1 MVMVSVVRRADAILT
16 DAAWSDAGGDP
27 PCGVV
32 RVDRSRGRCRGLTRF
47 AFLICAAILGPLLL
61 TLADDLTPLRR
72 GFRQARIRAR
82 RRDRRRC
89 CGSGRRRVRIR
100 LDQRTAG
107 GRMVSEVNAAGWSLP
122 LLDRVCAGQRGQAEQ
137 SHHRYK
143 PGSHGRSVR
152 RSFSPV
158 KGNYEESSTSASVST
173 D

>member
-1 MVMVSVVRRADAILT
+1 MVMASVVRRANAILT
-16 DAAWSDAGGDP
+16 DAAWSDAGDDP

-82 RRDRRRC
+82 RRDRRC
-89 CGSGRRRVRIR
+89 CGGGRRRVRIG
-100 LDQRTAG
+100 LDQRTARR
-107 GRMVSEVNAAGWSLP
+107 RMVSEVNAAAWSLP

-137 SHHRYK
+137 PHHRYK

-152 RSFSPV
+152 RSFGPV
-158 KGNYEESSTSASVST
+158 KGDYEESSTSASVRT